1 MVMPIINNNKNRQAL
16 SEAAAALHGI
26 VERARV
32 CQWNDVKEGVL
43 QQKSRPIKTIRRLLS
58 IASYRL

>member
-1 MVMPIINNNKNRQAL
+1 MPIINNNKNRQAL

-32 CQWNDVKEGVL
+32 CQWNDVEEDVI
-43 QQKSRPIKTIRRLLS
+43 QQKSRPMKKQSGDFFMAANRL
-58 IASYRL
+58 